1 MRRRCGASR
10 TRPTRRD
17 LAHRAPTMA
26 RPRSSWCAWIAEP
39 CGFPVPRPGR
49 LAVVYGRPLLA
60 NDPSPACAACSGRDW
75 SRRLPERGALAR
87 RAWYADSPRQALC
100 ALRRGQLW
108 CDAFDAEY
116 ERERDQLR
124 AQLRQVEVPAANVD
138 LDRAGE
144 LLSDSCCLWTHAG
157 VSDARCRDFPQ
168 RVDRQMRTRGER
180 TVAFVPCRKYL
191 PLLAAAP
198 HDCEGRGER
207 I

>member
-1 MRRRCGASR
+1 MRLSSSAAGPAGRRVRKTPARERSQSCVRCLLRSRLVAAPTGAWRAGQARLVCGLASASSLRASSRAVVVRRFRRRVRAGAG
-10 TRPTRRD
+10 P
-17 LAHRAPTMA
+17 A
-26 RPRSSWCAWIAEP
+26 SS
-39 CGFPVPRPGR
+39 
-49 LAVVYGRPLLA
+49 
-60 NDPSPACAACSGRDW
+60 
-75 SRRLPERGALAR
+75 
-87 RAWYADSPRQALC
+87 
-100 ALRRGQLW
+100 
-108 CDAFDAEY
+108 
-116 ERERDQLR
+116 

-168 RVDRQMRTRGER
+168 RVDRQLRTRGER